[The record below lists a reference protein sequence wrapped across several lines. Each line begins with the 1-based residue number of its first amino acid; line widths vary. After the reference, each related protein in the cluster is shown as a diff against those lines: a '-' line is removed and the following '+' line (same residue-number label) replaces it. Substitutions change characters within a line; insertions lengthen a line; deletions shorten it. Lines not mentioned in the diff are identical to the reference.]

1 MIEFWITLK
10 HLTIHLG
17 PATLT
22 AAIVAWWSWRVG
34 QLSNGPYAAALALNM
49 KPTPERP
56 APPRRW
62 RFPAHLILVAIIL
75 GFGVGVPIATVVIAM
90 NAGGPTPTALGPH
103 H

>member
-1 MIEFWITLK
+1 MIEFWLTLK

-17 PATLT
+17 PAVLT

-49 KPTPERP
+49 KPTPQRP
-56 APPRRW
+56 PGRRA
-62 RFPAHLILVAIIL
+62 RFPINLIIMAIVMGI
-75 GFGVGVPIATVVIAM
+75 GVGVPIATVVIAM
-90 NAGGPTPTALGPH
+90 NAGGPTPTAFGPH